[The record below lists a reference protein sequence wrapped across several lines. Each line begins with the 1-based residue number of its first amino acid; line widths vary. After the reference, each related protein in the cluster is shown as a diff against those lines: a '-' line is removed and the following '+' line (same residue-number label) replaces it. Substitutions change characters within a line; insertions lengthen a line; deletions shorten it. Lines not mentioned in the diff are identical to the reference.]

1 MAAPT
6 HYDARTPI
14 DVQYSKIDEKSD
26 LQLMM
31 KNAGM
36 FDEWKGHQEEEEN
49 DISFCTRFLK
59 IQRYVMPVFTWTIM
73 KYKNWLQ

>member
-36 FDEWKGHQEEEEN
+36 FDE
-49 DISFCTRFLK
+49 
-59 IQRYVMPVFTWTIM
+59 
-73 KYKNWLQ
+73 